1 MRISVL
7 CFVLFN
13 VAYAQPQPAGPTAVP
28 VASARVAECNQVVRF
43 EGHRSFAG
51 PGRQLVR
58 YAWDFDGDGQA
69 DSDQASLDH
78 PMASLPNEDGDIV
91 ARLTVTDDL
100 GAQHSATVS
109 VSIFDT
115 PRPPRPSLRE
125 MYTTVQD
132 GAFTPVILDAR
143 SSTDSNLPCDRIVR
157 YAWDLDRDGLFGVDD
172 PDGWGPDGRDLEGP
186 FHIWTPRDRRGV
198 GLRACDTTGLCGD
211 TLAGFVVADPLPP
224 VWWMQPQDM
233 PMCGLEEIH
242 IEVYWPGHIEAEVE
256 AVIEVEPPM
265 APEFEAVKQV
275 IARGLGVLVE
285 GRGEVILRPLDP
297 PVELAD
303 GQQFY
308 QFRFIGG
315 PEDRPMDYGALVTI
329 DTHPPT
335 IEFSGGNGCTYVS
348 PVALQ
353 YRSLVLDNL
362 DMQPRSEEHP
372 APGCDRQTQT
382 IATDH
387 CGNESSARGPLRLD
401 AWPNIE
407 LAVPA
412 QPAVAPRVDWSIDLP
427 EGCFANHHAT
437 LQRMGEAA
445 SPFDGGVVER
455 PGQYRLRVE
464 LARCHEAPMVAE
476 ADFVVIEPPA
486 PDAGAMDASPVADTA
501 VADTAV
507 ADTAV
512 ADTAVADAA
521 VADGQ
526 PADSTSDASPRPD
539 ARPTDA
545 RLSDARPTDASAPE
559 AERTL
564 ATDDGCHTAPGQPG
578 GHFLWVV
585 GLLVVYRRRA

>member
-1 MRISVL
+1 
-7 CFVLFN
+7 
-13 VAYAQPQPAGPTAVP
+13 
-28 VASARVAECNQVVRF
+28 
-43 EGHRSFAG
+43 
-51 PGRQLVR
+51 
-58 YAWDFDGDGQA
+58 
-69 DSDQASLDH
+69 
-78 PMASLPNEDGDIV
+78 
-91 ARLTVTDDL
+91 
-100 GAQHSATVS
+100 
-109 VSIFDT
+109 
-115 PRPPRPSLRE
+115 
-125 MYTTVQD
+125 
-132 GAFTPVILDAR
+132 
-143 SSTDSNLPCDRIVR
+143 
-157 YAWDLDRDGLFGVDD
+157 
-172 PDGWGPDGRDLEGP
+172 
-186 FHIWTPRDRRGV
+186 
-198 GLRACDTTGLCGD
+198 
-211 TLAGFVVADPLPP
+211 
-224 VWWMQPQDM
+224 
-233 PMCGLEEIH
+233 
-242 IEVYWPGHIEAEVE
+242 
-256 AVIEVEPPM
+256 
-265 APEFEAVKQV
+265 V

-315 PEDRPMDYGALVTI
+315 PEGPLGYGALVTT

-372 APGCDRQTQT
+372 APGCDRQTQM
-382 IATDH
+382 IATDQ
-387 CGNESSARGPLRLD
+387 CGNESSALGPLRLD
-401 AWPNIE
+401 AWPTIE

-412 QPAVAPRVDWSIDLP
+412 QPAVAPRVGWSIDLP

-464 LARCHEAPMVAE
+464 LARCHEAPLVAE

-486 PDAGAMDASPVADTA
+486 PDAGATDAS
-501 VADTAV
+501 
-507 ADTAV
+507 V

-521 VADGQ
+521 VADAAVADAAVADTALADGQ
-526 PADSTSDASPRPD
+526 PGDSTSDASPRPD
-539 ARPTDA
+539 ARLADA
-545 RLSDARPTDASAPE
+545 RLADARLADASAPE

-564 ATDDGCHTAPGQPG
+564 ATDDGCHTAPGRPG
-578 GHFLWVV
+578 GRFLWVV